1 MGTTGKRT
9 TNRKIGKVLIVLACV
24 VASFIG
30 GIACA
35 RTTLSTDWQ
44 GVLTFGKETHGMD
57 PGIILQ
63 ETIFETVYEKD
74 IIIGLREDGCL
85 VWKWA
90 PNDSKGVR

>member
-1 MGTTGKRT
+1 M
-9 TNRKIGKVLIVLACV
+9 AY
-24 VASFIG
+24 
-30 GIACA
+30 A
-35 RTTLSTDWQ
+35 RPSLNTDWL
-44 GVLTFGKETHGMD
+44 GLLTFGKETPGMD

-90 PNDSKGVR
+90 AMDTSTIQ